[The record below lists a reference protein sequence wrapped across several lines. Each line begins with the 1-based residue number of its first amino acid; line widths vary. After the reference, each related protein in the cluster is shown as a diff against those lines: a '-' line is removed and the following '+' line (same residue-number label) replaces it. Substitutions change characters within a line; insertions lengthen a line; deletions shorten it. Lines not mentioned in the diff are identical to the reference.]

1 MLDARSCIMRAS
13 MTSPFDIEK
22 YRAEFPVVKEQLYF
36 NHAGVAPTSLRVATA
51 VREWMDDLVQHGVRY
66 ERGWEARTENTRRL
80 AAQMIGAAPEEIAFV
95 RNTSHGLGL
104 VAEGLDW
111 KPGDEVAVAS
121 AIEYPSNVYPWA
133 HLRDRGVVV
142 REIEP
147 RDGGVTPEAV
157 AAALTPRTRLVALSS
172 VQFASGYRTD
182 LEAIGALC
190 ERSGVLFCVDGI
202 QSVGC
207 IPVDVKKSRVH
218 FLSADSHK
226 WMIGVSGIGF
236 LYVDRNVLPRV
247 RPVLVGW
254 RCTTDAW
261 NFNRSHFELRSD
273 ATKFEEGS
281 HNYAGTYALGAA
293 LGLLLE
299 VGMENVAAR
308 IQELLSHADRELR
321 AIGCETGPSPEHR
334 AGILTFLPPRGEV
347 KALASYLSE
356 RNVSFSLRR
365 GHVRISPHFYN
376 QPEEIDRLVEMV
388 RGFSGK

>member
-1 MLDARSCIMRAS
+1 MTPPLD
-13 MTSPFDIEK
+13 FDR
-22 YRAEFPVVKEQLYF
+22 YRAEFPVVQEQLYF
-36 NHAGVAPTSLRVATA
+36 NHAGVSPTSVRVATA
-51 VREWMDDLVQHGVRY
+51 MREWLDDVLHHGVRY
-66 ERGWEARTENTRRL
+66 ERGWEARTEKTREL
-80 AAQMIGAAPEEIAFV
+80 AARIIGAAPAEIALV

-121 AIEYPSNVYPWA
+121 SLEYPSNVYPWL

-147 RDGGVTPEAV
+147 REGGVTPEAV

-172 VQFASGYRTD
+172 VQFATGYRTD

-207 IPVDVKKSRVH
+207 IPVDVKKCRIH

-226 WMIGVSGIGF
+226 WMIGIPGIGF

-254 RCTTDAW
+254 RSTTDAW
-261 NFNRSHFELRSD
+261 NFNRAHFELRPD

-308 IQELLSHADRELR
+308 IRELLAYADRELR
-321 AIGCETGPSPEHR
+321 AIGCDTGPSPEHR
-334 AGILTFLPPRGEV
+334 AGILTFLPPQGEAR
-347 KALASYLSE
+347 ALASYLSE

-365 GHVRISPHFYN
+365 GRIRISPHFYN
-376 QPEEIDRLVEMV
+376 QPAELDRLVEMV
-388 RGFSGK
+388 RGFSGR

>member
-1 MLDARSCIMRAS
+1 MRPLMISSPDLDAYRS
-13 MTSPFDIEK
+13 
-22 YRAEFPVVKEQLYF
+22 EFPVVQEQLYF
-36 NHAGVAPTSLRVATA
+36 NHAGVSPTSQRVATA
-51 VREWMDDLVQHGVRY
+51 MREWVDDLLLHGVRF
-66 ERGWEARTENTRRL
+66 ERGWEARTENARGL
-80 AAQMIGAAPEEIAFV
+80 AARMIGAAPEEIALV

-111 KPGDEVAVAS
+111 RPGDEVAVATS
-121 AIEYPSNVYPWA
+121 IEYPSNVYPWL

-147 RDGGVTPEAV
+147 RDEGVTPEAV

-207 IPVDVKKSRVH
+207 IPVDVKKSRIH

-226 WMIGVSGIGF
+226 WMIGICGIGF

-254 RCTTDAW
+254 RSTTDSW
-261 NFNRSHFELRSD
+261 NFNRSHFELRPD

-281 HNYAGTYALGAA
+281 HNYAGIYALGAA

-299 VGMENVAAR
+299 VGMENVEAR
-308 IQELLSHADRELR
+308 IRALLAHADAELR
-321 AIGCETGPSPEHR
+321 AIGCETGPSAEHR
-334 AGILTFLPPRGEV
+334 AGILAFLPPRGDV

-365 GHVRISPHFYN
+365 GRIRISPHFYN
-376 QPEEIDRLVEMV
+376 QPGEIDRLVEMV
-388 RGFSGK
+388 RAFSGR

>member
-1 MLDARSCIMRAS
+1 MTPPLDLDR
-13 MTSPFDIEK
+13 
-22 YRAEFPVVKEQLYF
+22 YRAEFPVVQEQLYF
-36 NHAGVAPTSLRVATA
+36 NHAGVSPTSVRVATA
-51 VREWMDDLVQHGVRY
+51 MREWVDDVLHHGVRY
-66 ERGWEARTENTRRL
+66 ERGWEARTEKTREL
-80 AAQMIGAAPEEIAFV
+80 AARIIGAAPAEIALV

-121 AIEYPSNVYPWA
+121 SLEYPSNVYPWL

-147 RDGGVTPEAV
+147 REGGVTPEAV

-172 VQFASGYRTD
+172 VQFATGYRTD

-207 IPVDVKKSRVH
+207 IPVDVKKSRIH

-226 WMIGVSGIGF
+226 WMIGIPGIGF

-254 RCTTDAW
+254 RSTTDAW
-261 NFNRSHFELRSD
+261 NFNRAHFELRPD

-308 IQELLSHADRELR
+308 IRELLAYADRELR
-321 AIGCETGPSPEHR
+321 AIGCDTGPSPEHR
-334 AGILTFLPPRGEV
+334 AGILTFLPPQGEAR
-347 KALASYLSE
+347 ALASYLSE

-365 GHVRISPHFYN
+365 GRIRISPHFYN
-376 QPEEIDRLVEMV
+376 QPAELDRLVEMV
-388 RGFSGK
+388 RGFSGR

>member
-1 MLDARSCIMRAS
+1 MTPPPDLDAYRS
-13 MTSPFDIEK
+13 
-22 YRAEFPVVKEQLYF
+22 EFPVVQEQLYF
-36 NHAGVAPTSLRVATA
+36 NHAGVSPTSQRVATA
-51 VREWMDDLVQHGVRY
+51 VREWMEDVLHHGVRF
-66 ERGWEARTENTRRL
+66 ERGWEARTENTRTL
-80 AAQMIGAAPEEIAFV
+80 AARMIGAAPEEIALV

-111 KPGDEVAVAS
+111 RPGDEVAVAAS
-121 AIEYPSNVYPWA
+121 VEYPSNVYPWL

-142 REIEP
+142 REIES

-226 WMIGVSGIGF
+226 WMLGISGIGF

-254 RCTTDAW
+254 RSTTDAW
-261 NFNRSHFELRSD
+261 NFNRSHFELRPD

-281 HNYAGTYALGAA
+281 HNYAGIYALGAA

-299 VGMENVAAR
+299 VGMENVEAR
-308 IQELLSHADRELR
+308 IRELLSQLDAGLR

-347 KALASYLSE
+347 RALGSYLSE

-365 GHVRISPHFYN
+365 GRIRISPHFYN
-376 QPEEIDRLVEMV
+376 QPGEIDRLVEMV
-388 RGFSGK
+388 RAFSGK

>member
-1 MLDARSCIMRAS
+1 MTPSLD
-13 MTSPFDIEK
+13 FDK
-22 YRAEFPVVKEQLYF
+22 YRAEFPVVQEQLYF
-36 NHAGVAPTSLRVATA
+36 NHAGVAPTSLRVAAA
-51 VREWMDDLVQHGVRY
+51 VREWMEDLVHHGIRH
-66 ERGWEARTENTRRL
+66 ERGWEARSENTRRL
-80 AAQMIGAAPEEIAFV
+80 VAKMIGAAPEEIAFV

-111 KPGDEVAVAS
+111 RPGDEVAVATS
-121 AIEYPSNVYPWA
+121 VEYPSNVYPWL
-133 HLRDRGVVV
+133 HLRDRGVAV

-226 WMIGVSGIGF
+226 WMLGVSGSGF
-236 LYVDRNVLPRV
+236 FYVDRDVVSRL

-254 RCTTDAW
+254 RSITDLW
-261 NFNRSHFELRSD
+261 NFNRVHFELRQN

-281 HNYAGTYALGAA
+281 HNYAGIYALEAA

-299 VGMENVAAR
+299 VGMHNVEAR
-308 IQELLSHADRELR
+308 IRGLLDQLDEELR
-321 AIGCETGPSPEHR
+321 ALGCDTGPSPEHR
-334 AGILTFLPPRGEV
+334 AGILTFLPPRGDAR
-347 KALASYLSE
+347 ALASFLSGHG
-356 RNVSFSLRR
+356 VSLSLRR
-365 GHVRISPHFYN
+365 GRIRISPHFYN
-376 QPEEIDRLVEMV
+376 QPGEMDRLVERV
-388 RGFSGK
+388 REFSGK